1 MAKGYWIAH
10 VDVTDPDAYKEY
22 VRLNGI
28 AFAKYGAKFL
38 VRGGTSE
45 MRAGSL
51 LPRHVV
57 LEFPSYAVAKACYD
71 SPEYQAAVRVRD
83 TASAANV
90 VIVEGYDG

>member
-10 VDVTDPDAYKEY
+10 VDVTDPEVYKEY
-22 VRLNGI
+22 QRLNAI

-38 VRGGTSE
+38 VRAGTSE
-45 MRAGSL
+45 MRAGTL

-57 LEFPSYAVAKACYD
+57 IEFPSYEIAKACYD
-71 SPEYQAAVRVRD
+71 SPEYQAAVKVRD
-83 TASAANV
+83 TASMATV